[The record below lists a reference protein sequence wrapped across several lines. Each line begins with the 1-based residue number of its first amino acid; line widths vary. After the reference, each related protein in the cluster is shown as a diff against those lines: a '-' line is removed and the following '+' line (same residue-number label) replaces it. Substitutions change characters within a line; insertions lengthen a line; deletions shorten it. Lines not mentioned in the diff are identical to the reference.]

1 MDDEFRK
8 PYEYEEER
16 IGGFLLFFVIMLV
29 AVDSFIT
36 VALVYQ
42 GYLALKPMPAISI
55 AFLVMSAFYVLALLF
70 TVVLCYKT
78 KKSMIKVSKAFL
90 IIRAVFTTLCLVII
104 YQNVLA
110 DPGAVGTGAN
120 QFSSVFE
127 LTMIVF
133 VLPLIYMLSFSG
145 IWYLYFT
152 KSKKCA
158 KLVKSKQAA

>member
-42 GYLALKPMPAISI
+42 GYLALMLMPAISI
-55 AFLVMSAFYVLALLF
+55 AFLVVSALYALTLLS

-145 IWYLYFT
+145 IWYLYFS

-158 KLVKSKQAA
+158 ELVKAKQAA